1 MAAVKITNMTKD
13 EIIKQFYPFYNPA
26 IAQKDIEINAEAVK
40 ELMEAYLV
48 DQLKG
53 LVEDLGQVHPEY
65 IIERIKDEI
74 LSLEH
79 GI

>member
-1 MAAVKITNMTKD
+1 MTKD
-13 EIIKQFYPFYNPA
+13 EIIKQRYAFYNPD
-26 IAQKDIEINAEAVK
+26 IAQKDIEINTEAVK
-40 ELMEAYLV
+40 ELMEAYLI

-65 IIERIKDEI
+65 IIERINDEI
-74 LSLEH
+74 SSLEN

>member
-1 MAAVKITNMTKD
+1 MTKD
-13 EIIKQFYPFYNPA
+13 EIIKQRYPFYNPD

-40 ELMEAYLV
+40 ELMEAYLI

-53 LVEDLGQVHPEY
+53 LVKDVNQVHPEY
-65 IIERIKDEI
+65 IVERIKDEI
-74 LSLEH
+74 SSLEH

>member
-1 MAAVKITNMTKD
+1 MTKD
-13 EIIKQFYPFYNPA
+13 EIIKQRYPFYNPD

-40 ELMEAYLV
+40 ELMEAYLI

-53 LVEDLGQVHPEY
+53 LVEDLGQVHSEY

-74 LSLEH
+74 SALEH

>member
-1 MAAVKITNMTKD
+1 MTKD
-13 EIIKQFYPFYNPA
+13 EIIKQRFPFYNPD

-40 ELMEAYLV
+40 ELMEAYLI

-53 LVEDLGQVHPEY
+53 LVNDIQEIHPEY
-65 IIERIKDEI
+65 IIARIKDEI
-74 LSLEH
+74 NYLEY

>member
-1 MAAVKITNMTKD
+1 MTKD
-13 EIIKQFYPFYNPA
+13 EIIKQRYPFYNPG
-26 IAQKDIEINAEAVK
+26 IEQKDIEINAEAVK
-40 ELMEAYLV
+40 ELMEAYLI

-53 LVEDLGQVHPEY
+53 LIKDLAQVHPEY

-74 LSLEH
+74 SSLEH

>member
-1 MAAVKITNMTKD
+1 MTKD
-13 EIIKQFYPFYNPA
+13 EIIKQRYPFYNHD
-26 IAQKDIEINAEAVK
+26 IEQNDIEINAEAVK
-40 ELMEAYLV
+40 ELMEVYFI

-74 LSLEH
+74 SSLEH

>member
-1 MAAVKITNMTKD
+1 MTKD
-13 EIIKQFYPFYNPA
+13 EIIKQRYPFHNPD
-26 IAQKDIEINAEAVK
+26 ITQKDIEINAEAVK
-40 ELMEAYLV
+40 ELMGAYLI

-53 LVEDLGQVHPEY
+53 LVEDLEQVHSEY

-74 LSLEH
+74 SSLEH

>member
-1 MAAVKITNMTKD
+1 MTKD
-13 EIIKQFYPFYNPA
+13 EIIKQRYPFYNPD

-40 ELMEAYLV
+40 ELMEAYFIE
-48 DQLKG
+48 QLKR
-53 LVEDLGQVHPEY
+53 LAEDLEQVYPEY

-74 LSLEH
+74 SSLEH

>member
-1 MAAVKITNMTKD
+1 MTKD
-13 EIIKQFYPFYNPA
+13 EIIKQRYPFYNPD
-26 IAQKDIEINAEAVK
+26 IEQKDIEINAQAAK
-40 ELMEAYLV
+40 ELMQLYFI

-53 LVEDLGQVHPEY
+53 LVDDLGQVHPEY

-74 LSLEH
+74 SSLEH

>member
-1 MAAVKITNMTKD
+1 MTKC
-13 EIIKQFYPFYNPA
+13 EIIRQRYPFYNPD

-40 ELMEAYLV
+40 ELMEAYLI

-53 LVEDLGQVHPEY
+53 LIEDASQVHPEY
-65 IIERIKDEI
+65 IIERIKYKISSFEY
-74 LSLEH
+74 

>member
-1 MAAVKITNMTKD
+1 MTKD
-13 EIIKQFYPFYNPA
+13 EIIKQRYPFYNPD
-26 IAQKDIEINAEAVK
+26 IAQNDIEINAEAVK
-40 ELMEAYLV
+40 ELMEAYLI

-53 LVEDLGQVHPEY
+53 LVEDVSQVHPEY

-74 LSLEH
+74 SSLEH

>member
-1 MAAVKITNMTKD
+1 MTKD
-13 EIIKQFYPFYNPA
+13 EIIKQRYPFYNPD

-40 ELMEAYLV
+40 ELMEAYWI

-53 LVEDLGQVHPEY
+53 LVEDLGQLHPEY
-65 IIERIKDEI
+65 IIKRINDEI
-74 LSLEH
+74 SSLEH

>member
-1 MAAVKITNMTKD
+1 MTKD
-13 EIIKQFYPFYNPA
+13 EIIKQRYPFYNPD

-40 ELMEAYLV
+40 ELMEAYLI

-53 LVEDLGQVHPEY
+53 LVEDLSQVHPEY
-65 IIERIKDEI
+65 FIQRIKDEI
-74 LSLEH
+74 YSLEH

>member
-1 MAAVKITNMTKD
+1 MTKD
-13 EIIKQFYPFYNPA
+13 EIIKQHYPFYNPD
-26 IAQKDIEINAEAVK
+26 IAQNNIEINAEAVK
-40 ELMEAYLV
+40 ELMEAYWI

-53 LVEDLGQVHPEY
+53 LIEDLKQVHPEY

-74 LSLEH
+74 LSLEY

>member
-1 MAAVKITNMTKD
+1 MTKD
-13 EIIKQFYPFYNPA
+13 EIIKKRYPFYNPD

-40 ELMEAYLV
+40 ELMEAYWI

-53 LVEDLGQVHPEY
+53 LVDDLGQLHPEY
-65 IIERIKDEI
+65 IVERIKDEI
-74 LSLEH
+74 SSLEH

>member
-1 MAAVKITNMTKD
+1 MTKD
-13 EIIKQFYPFYNPA
+13 EIIKQRYPFYNPD
-26 IAQKDIEINAEAVK
+26 IEQKDIEINAEEVK
-40 ELMEAYLV
+40 ELMEAYFI

-53 LVEDLGQVHPEY
+53 LVEDLGEVHPEY

-74 LSLEH
+74 SSLEH